1 MSDVPVQ
8 IIVAVFPTEQGADSI
23 LYELEA
29 ARLAGYVGIHHVAV
43 LRRDAENKLHIRETD
58 KSKVKKGAAWGG
70 AIGAVVGLV
79 AGPGAVV
86 VSGAGAIIGGLAA
99 KLLDS
104 GFDDRRLKEL
114 SESLQPG
121 TSALVVVVE
130 HKWAADVEKQ
140 LSDGAT
146 TVVTEELAADMAQR
160 LVVDGEVTYTAVGA
174 DESIIPEQ

>member
-8 IIVAVFPTEQGADSI
+8 IIVAVFPTEQGADGI

-29 ARLAGYVGIHHVAV
+29 ARLAGYVGIQHVAV
-43 LRRDAENKLHIRETD
+43 LRRDAENKLHIRETN
-58 KSKVKKGAAWGG
+58 KEKVKKGAAWGG
-70 AIGAVVGLV
+70 AIGAVVGLI

-86 VSGAGAIIGGLAA
+86 AGGAGTVLGGLAV

-114 SESLQPG
+114 GGSLQPS

-130 HKWAADVEKQ
+130 HQWVADVESQ
-140 LSDGAT
+140 LSDEAS
-146 TVVTEELAADMAQR
+146 TVVTEELAAGTAQR
-160 LVVDGEVTYTAVGA
+160 LALDGEVTYTAVGA
-174 DESIIPEQ
+174 DESVIPEQ